1 MGSHRGQRRAAPRRA
16 LPVARPAKREKYV
29 GRRVAGRIDDASTSE
44 VPLVTEAAEVTAA
57 DPTPT
62 LSAEIAPELV
72 TEPAIAAL
80 DEAAPTEPTLAHQPL
95 FAAPPPTVEL
105 PTLAELA
112 GQGALTTPSIP
123 AKPAISG
130 RRRAIKD
137 AGSRGRFLRGL
148 PSIPVAAGL
157 ATLAVA
163 VSGAVVSADP
173 ILVNDTTQITA
184 ANASSGSF
192 GVGTYDALRVGN
204 VSRDSDRGTL
214 GQATDGELVDEA
226 EKIAAQRD
234 EALGELA
241 KDAEKEAAE
250 IALNR
255 WILPLDAGV
264 YRLTSTFGESGAYW
278 SSVHTGLDF
287 AAPSGTPLYAMAN
300 GTITFTGD
308 DGAYGNKTVI
318 TLEDGTELWYCHQ
331 TTIDVS
337 VGDTVTAGDPVG
349 TVGGTGNVTGPH
361 LHLEVRPGGGDPV
374 DPYAALQ
381 AQGVTP

>member
-1 MGSHRGQRRAAPRRA
+1 M
-16 LPVARPAKREKYV
+16 ARTAKREKYV
-29 GRRVAGRIDDASTSE
+29 GRRVAGRIDDT
-44 VPLVTEAAEVTAA
+44 TETLLAADLAAEEVTPA
-57 DPTPT
+57 

-72 TEPAIAAL
+72 TEPAIATL
-80 DEAAPTEPTLAHQPL
+80 DDAAPAEPTLAHQPL
-95 FAAPPPTVEL
+95 FAAPTVEL

-112 GQGALTTPSIP
+112 GHPALVEQP
-123 AKPAISG
+123 KPEGSG
-130 RRRAIKD
+130 RRRAAKA
-137 AGSRGRFLRGL
+137 AGSRGRGLRGL

-173 ILVNDTTQITA
+173 VLVNDTTQISA

-204 VSRDSDRGTL
+204 VSRDSDRSTL

-226 EKIAAQRD
+226 EKIAVKRD

-255 WILPLDAGV
+255 WILPMDAGV
-264 YRLTSTFGESGAYW
+264 YRITSTFGDSGAYW

-287 AAPSGTPLYAMAN
+287 AAPSGTQLYAMAN

-331 TTIDVS
+331 TSISVS
-337 VGDTVTAGDPVG
+337 VGDTVNAGDAVG
-349 TVGGTGNVTGPH
+349 TVGSTGNTTGPH

-374 DPYAALQ
+374 DPYAALV
-381 AQGVTP
+381 AQGITP